1 MHVGKRSVD
10 LNAQIGDSDQRF
22 DRLQRSGVTMK
33 NQMNLNKTKRNQKI
47 LQLQYTHKIFK
58 LAWKRES
65 NWPCENK
72 DTSPK
77 NVWPEIF
84 QRAHAFVQT
93 IILQQYW
100 KDIILLYQ
108 SRADKIP
115 EKFKETQSLFCTC
128 ARFWSLDKRSRI
140 RFASSSV
147 NFGFALKLPRIKD

>member
-58 LAWKRES
+58 LAGKRES

-72 DTSPK
+72 DTSAK
-77 NVWPEIF
+77 NF
-84 QRAHAFVQT
+84 
-93 IILQQYW
+93 
-100 KDIILLYQ
+100 
-108 SRADKIP
+108 
-115 EKFKETQSLFCTC
+115 
-128 ARFWSLDKRSRI
+128 
-140 RFASSSV
+140 
-147 NFGFALKLPRIKD
+147 